1 MNDMNVK
8 KNLFLIIA
16 LLSVAAAKA
25 QPAKHVVLISID
37 GLRPEFYLDPAWPMP
52 HLRQLKE
59 QGAYA
64 RQVVGVFP
72 TVTYPS
78 HTSIVTGRPPGRHG
92 VYYNA
97 PFQAPKGRW
106 YWNDSAIRTPTLW
119 TAVKK
124 AGIRSGAVMWP
135 VTVGAPIDYNFPV
148 RRADGDERT
157 DQLSVTKP
165 YVTPARLLDQMAAA
179 TGTALTAG
187 DFKYAAIDHTIGRM
201 AAFIFRRYQP
211 GLLAVHFIRADHEQ
225 HEHGRDAP
233 EVKQAVA
240 AIDSMIGLLLHTI
253 RETGRE
259 GQTTVIVTGDHGFVD
274 ATRSFNPNVLLK
286 KNGLITGED
295 WTARFNTV
303 GGSAYLHTKKPG
315 DLAAMQQVI
324 RLLRALPQDQQQL
337 FRIVTK
343 EELQTIG
350 ANPEVV
356 LALAMKKGVVANNAT
371 EGPPVR
377 KKKLS
382 GAHGYYPDF
391 NEIYTGFVA
400 SGYGIKPGA
409 SVAQLS
415 MLNIAPLICR
425 LLGIPSVT
433 GEAKEL
439 PPIFSKN

>member
-1 MNDMNVK
+1 MVA
-8 KNLFLIIA
+8 FLSWA
-16 LLSVAAAKA
+16 TAMA
-25 QPAKHVVLISID
+25 QTSRHVVLISID
-37 GLRPEFYLDPAWPMP
+37 GLRPEFYLDPSWPAP

-78 HTSIVTGRPPGRHG
+78 HTSIVTGLPPGRHG

-97 PFQAPKGRW
+97 PFQAPKGHW
-106 YWNDSAIRTPTLW
+106 YWEDSAIKTPTLW
-119 TAVKK
+119 TAARK

-148 RRADGDERT
+148 RRADGDEKT
-157 DQLSVTKP
+157 DQLSVTRP
-165 YVTPARLLDQMAAA
+165 FITPAGLLDQMAAA

-187 DFKYAAIDHTIGRM
+187 DFKYAEIDHTIGRM
-201 AAFIFRRYQP
+201 AAFIFRQYQP

-240 AIDSMIGLLLHTI
+240 AIDSMIGLLLHSI

-259 GQTTVIVTGDHGFVD
+259 GQTTVIVTGDHGFVN
-274 ATRSFNPNVLLK
+274 ATRSFSPNVLLK
-286 KNGLITGED
+286 KNDLITGED
-295 WTARFNTV
+295 WTARFYTV

-315 DLAAMQQVI
+315 DLAAMQRVTQ
-324 RLLRALPQDQQQL
+324 LLRALPEDQQQL

-343 EELQTIG
+343 KELEAIG

-356 LALAMKKGVVANNAT
+356 LALAMKKGVVANNAI
-371 EGPPVR
+371 EGPLVR

-391 NEIYTGFVA
+391 NEIYTGFIA
-400 SGYGIKPGA
+400 SGQGIRSGT

-415 MLNIAPLICR
+415 MLDVAPMVCR
-425 LLGIPSVT
+425 LLGIPSLT

-439 PPIFSKN
+439 PPIFSKD